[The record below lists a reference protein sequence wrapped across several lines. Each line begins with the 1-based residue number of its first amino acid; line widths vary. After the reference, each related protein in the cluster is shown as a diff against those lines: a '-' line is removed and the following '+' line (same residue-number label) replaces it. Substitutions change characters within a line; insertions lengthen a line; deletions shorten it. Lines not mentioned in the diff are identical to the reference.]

1 MKDSEVKEW
10 IRDKWGRFKT
20 WFKAKWHRYQ
30 IWKWLLIAFL
40 SVFLMV
46 SVRLVFIAKT
56 AHVSDLKARLE
67 QTTEI
72 YDASGKKAGSLYSQ
86 KGTWVPLSK
95 ISQNMP
101 NAVLSTEDRNF
112 YHEYGFSVKGIA
124 RSVVL
129 LIRNR
134 LMGESTISSGGS
146 TITQQLV
153 KNAFLSQQQIF
164 SRKAKEIFIAM
175 QVENTYSKNEILTMY
190 LNNAYFGNGVWGV
203 EDAAERYFG
212 VHASQLTVPEAA
224 TLAGMLTN
232 PNGFNPADHPKAS
245 RDRRNLVLQ
254 FMYENKK
261 LTKSE
266 MKQYQ
271 ATPMVT
277 HDNYTYHSGYNYPYY
292 FDAV

>member
-1 MKDSEVKEW
+1 MKDSEFKEW

-112 YHEYGFSVKGIA
+112 YHEYGF
-124 RSVVL
+124 
-129 LIRNR
+129 
-134 LMGESTISSGGS
+134 
-146 TITQQLV
+146 
-153 KNAFLSQQQIF
+153 
-164 SRKAKEIFIAM
+164 
-175 QVENTYSKNEILTMY
+175 
-190 LNNAYFGNGVWGV
+190 
-203 EDAAERYFG
+203 
-212 VHASQLTVPEAA
+212 
-224 TLAGMLTN
+224 
-232 PNGFNPADHPKAS
+232 
-245 RDRRNLVLQ
+245 
-254 FMYENKK
+254 
-261 LTKSE
+261 
-266 MKQYQ
+266 
-271 ATPMVT
+271 
-277 HDNYTYHSGYNYPYY
+277 
-292 FDAV
+292 

>member
-1 MKDSEVKEW
+1 MKDSEFKEW

-67 QTTEI
+67 QTTAI

-86 KGTWVPLSK
+86 MGTWVPLSK

-153 KNAFLSQQQIF
+153 KNAFLSQQQTF

-224 TLAGMLTN
+224 TLAGC
-232 PNGFNPADHPKAS
+232 
-245 RDRRNLVLQ
+245 
-254 FMYENKK
+254 
-261 LTKSE
+261 
-266 MKQYQ
+266 
-271 ATPMVT
+271 
-277 HDNYTYHSGYNYPYY
+277 
-292 FDAV
+292 